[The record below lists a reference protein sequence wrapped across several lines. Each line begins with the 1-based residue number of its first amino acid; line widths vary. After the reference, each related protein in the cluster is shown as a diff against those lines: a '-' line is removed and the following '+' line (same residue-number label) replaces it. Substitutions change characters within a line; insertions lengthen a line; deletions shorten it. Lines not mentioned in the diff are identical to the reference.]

1 MVTGRVSSVTTQ
13 DFQKGRVMKK
23 IALAVVVLTG
33 GCASGPVIVSGPAP
47 SCSSLIPA
55 GWIEPVPSATLPAEP
70 SDERDW
76 MAFGVAQTGQLRTA
90 NGRTSDVVQIVT
102 ACERRDA
109 EAIRMIERPWYR
121 RLLPS

>member
-1 MVTGRVSSVTTQ
+1 MRLIVLLLLTP
-13 DFQKGRVMKK
+13 
-23 IALAVVVLTG
+23 LAA
-33 GCASGPVIVSGPAP
+33 GCASLPITVTHSAPCSG
-47 SCSSLIPA
+47 LIPA
-55 GWIEPVPSATLPAEP
+55 GWTEPVPSAALPAEP

-109 EAIRMIERPWYR
+109 EAIRQIERPWYR
-121 RLLPS
+121 RLRPG